1 MFKKRHVQ
9 PLIRV
14 LSSLT
19 WSSHSAAYKSEQTP
33 AGSGR
38 LPPLHLSLE
47 YSSNS
52 LLAPALMLFSSTI
65 LSTVLAA
72 VFVVASPSPRGV
84 PASKI
89 ATLSPHSQ
97 TVKSSTTVKR
107 SLSNVYNT
115 GWAGPELEYAAVRVS
130 VECAPNLADD
140 KHVLRALSTLSP
152 RRGSSTR
159 RASLPAVVRVRRTT
173 PSRPSVSTMGRARAV
188 TGAGLMAG
196 FRSSAKA
203 PQ

>member
-1 MFKKRHVQ
+1 MFKKRHVP
-9 PLIRV
+9 PLIPV

-19 WSSHSAAYKSEQTP
+19 WSSHSAAYKSEQTT
-33 AGSGR
+33 ACSGR

-52 LLAPALMLFSSTI
+52 ILAPALMLFSSL
-65 LSTVLAA
+65 LSTVFAA
-72 VFVVASPSPRGV
+72 VSVVASPSPRGV

-97 TVKSSTTVKR
+97 TVKSNTTVKR

-115 GWAGPELEYAAVRVS
+115 GWAGPELEYAAVRVG
-130 VECAPNLADD
+130 VRYAPDLADD